1 MGVRL
6 WFASEKMEPPA
17 PIMKTEYENDTEPD
31 ADRGGVARRDGH
43 PYGDEGRRRKVAA
56 STYSRLR
63 YLINGRTVIHI
74 PA

>member
-17 PIMKTEYENDTEPD
+17 PNMRTTLNLTQIVEEWLAETDILTATKAAAVRWP
-31 ADRGGVARRDGH
+31 
-43 PYGDEGRRRKVAA
+43 A

>member
-1 MGVRL
+1 MKMGVRL

-43 PYGDEGRRRKVAA
+43 PYRRKVARIDIFET
-56 STYSRLR
+56 S
-63 YLINGRTVIHI
+63 I
-74 PA
+74 PN